1 MERNLHYFWSG
12 LTLRNFIAAGD
23 GVDQIIGV
31 DQAAIAFEFVRL
43 TICGQRNARALRLD
57 FAENLAHAGKRLH
70 PRQIDR
76 AIALALCLQNIF
88 PSIFVESGR
97 QYRQH
102 LVAIHSRQ
110 PLQLHRR
117 HRDTEGGQSLAPAPQ
132 DLWRAVDQGTFDIK
146 DIGGAHATFVPR
158 RAPELERA
166 AQQRVQLS
174 DIFPSSD
181 FNAEEAAITDV
192 RGRPN
197 VVVKLDRRIKT
208 ALDETRLLILGS
220 QVLFGFLFESVFQ
233 NGFETLSAASQHLL
247 GAALAL
253 MVLSIACLIA
263 PSMQH
268 RIVEAGQS
276 TRRLE
281 RAATAFAE
289 WSLLPFAAS
298 LGLGIFVVF
307 ERVFGTATAIVTG
320 IAGTA
325 SAGFFWFGL
334 AWRIGDRRAGNVT
347 ANSTTTPL
355 STRIEQMLTEA
366 RVIIPGCQALLGFQL
381 LAMLTQAFDQLPDS
395 AKVMHAAGLCCVT
408 ISTILLMTPAALHRE
423 SFGGNDSELFLRLGS
438 RCVVAAT
445 LPLALG
451 VAAEVDVVFVKITHS
466 ATSAIAA
473 SLVLLLAMLSLWFL
487 YPIWL
492 RARQQRRADA

>member
-1 MERNLHYFWSG
+1 MER
-12 LTLRNFIAAGD
+12 
-23 GVDQIIGV
+23 
-31 DQAAIAFEFVRL
+31 
-43 TICGQRNARALRLD
+43 
-57 FAENLAHAGKRLH
+57 
-70 PRQIDR
+70 P
-76 AIALALCLQNIF
+76 
-88 PSIFVESGR
+88 
-97 QYRQH
+97 
-102 LVAIHSRQ
+102 
-110 PLQLHRR
+110 
-117 HRDTEGGQSLAPAPQ
+117 
-132 DLWRAVDQGTFDIK
+132 
-146 DIGGAHATFVPR
+146 
-158 RAPELERA
+158 

-174 DIFPSSD
+174 DIFPSSE
-181 FNAEEAAITDV
+181 FNAEEAAIADV
-192 RGRPN
+192 RDRPN

-233 NGFETLSAASQHLL
+233 KGFETLSTASQHLL

-276 TRRLE
+276 TGRLE
-281 RAATAFAE
+281 RAATVFAE

-307 ERVFGTATAIVTG
+307 ERVFGTAAGIVTG
-320 IAGTA
+320 IASSA

-347 ANSTTTPL
+347 ADSATTPL

-381 LAMLTQAFDQLPDS
+381 IAMLTQPFDELPHD
-395 AKVMHAAGLCCVT
+395 AKIMHAAGLCCVT

-423 SFGGNDSELFLRLGS
+423 TFGGNDSEFFLRLGAGF
-438 RCVVAAT
+438 VVAAT

-451 VAAEVDVVFVKITHS
+451 VAADVYVVFVKITRS
-466 ATSAIAA
+466 TTSAIAA
-473 SLVLLLAMLSLWFL
+473 SLVLLLAMLSLWFW

-492 RARQQRRADA
+492 RGRRQTRAEA